1 MDNYFKDFLTGQSIT
16 LQQMTSSDLEAFAK
30 IESEKK
36 ALLLTSD
43 EIPFPNTFEDHAS
56 FFKSISGEKEE
67 FIFGIFEKSSNELIG
82 SCGVISINWQ
92 NSTCLVGISI
102 GEQWQGKGLGTDAI
116 KTLIHFIFNYVSIN
130 KIKLD
135 VFSFNKAA
143 IRSYEKCGFTKEGIL
158 RNEIFRFGQFHDV
171 ILFGLLR
178 EEWKPDRD

>member
-1 MDNYFKDFLTGQSIT
+1 MENYFKEFLTGQSIT

-56 FFKSISGEKEE
+56 FFQSISGEKEE

-82 SCGVISINWQ
+82 SCGVFSINRQ

-102 GEQWQGKGLGTDAI
+102 GEQWQAKGLGTDAM
-116 KTLIHFIFNYVSIN
+116 KTLIHFIFNYISVN

-158 RNEIFRFGQFHDV
+158 RNEI
-171 ILFGLLR
+171 LFGFLR
-178 EEWKPDRD
+178 EEYRISR